1 MKCPFC
7 SFVEN
12 RVVDSRLIGDSNSI
26 RRRRECSQC
35 GYRFTTY
42 EHIEEKKLMVIKRDK
57 RREQFN
63 LEKLSLG
70 INKAVEKLPISQT
83 KVEELLHS
91 IEEKAIFKAGDK
103 HEIESSVLGEIVIDE
118 LKNFDLVAYIRFA
131 SVYKQFK
138 DLEEF
143 INEIKSLLINTNDR
157 Q

>member
-91 IEEKAIFKAGDK
+91 IEEKAIFKAG
-103 HEIESSVLGEIVIDE
+103 
-118 LKNFDLVAYIRFA
+118 
-131 SVYKQFK
+131 
-138 DLEEF
+138 
-143 INEIKSLLINTNDR
+143 LIPER
-157 Q
+157 AA